1 MPAETTDKPKKT
13 LPPRDSIKGLPEG
26 ASMIWVGENL
36 YVAFRYAKTPTGKRP
51 VVYIGKVIDSTFYP
65 DAEYAAHPEN
75 FPRPQRYKPGR
86 HPKGQP
92 ATPVAPEP
100 ATEDVFS
107 GKVINVEA
115 GVPALLLAA
124 GDAENI
130 FSDLTEAMTK
140 VFADKPELLPM
151 VKTVAM
157 FVASTGYSTW
167 RIDEWCLQ
175 TLTPTNL
182 ISQRVSE
189 LFIALGERMAQ
200 LKSALATRRLARFF
214 ERNRRREFLKNK
226 GKRGKLSAEDA
237 AELKQLGEHEFIAHD
252 GTKLYSD
259 ARQLTFS
266 QMGVSK
272 AGEFCN
278 LVTLSL
284 LHSSSDGIPV
294 TYEIRPGNLNDTE
307 TISDVQS
314 LCDAFSIP
322 ADKVWTVVDRN
333 YSSAENLTNCK
344 NLDMTTI
351 AAVSMSNMYVQDLRD
366 RRASELKS
374 NRTYNLN
381 FRLHGLSEK
390 VLLPTGTE
398 VTVCLFLKARNR
410 EEARQ
415 KLMSKIE
422 QFKVLWIGEKG
433 KDKVDKKMMKFFSK
447 LEEGKTPIEDW
458 DAIDKEVDTRGLF
471 ALACTKEM
479 SCWEALRAYK
489 TRNCVEVAFKSGK
502 QHLNLESVRVHRD
515 LVLQGKMF
523 VNFVGLMLIAAVQ
536 KRLTYWKM
544 TPKRVAAVPLN
555 RNLSYA
561 KLLDK
566 VKCVRLVK
574 AATGN
579 ATLEGV
585 TETVTAIVEQLRLPD
600 AFDLQKIKDRTFKL

>member
-1 MPAETTDKPKKT
+1 M
-13 LPPRDSIKGLPEG
+13 
-26 ASMIWVGENL
+26 
-36 YVAFRYAKTPTGKRP
+36 
-51 VVYIGKVIDSTFYP
+51 IDSTFYP

-259 ARQLTFS
+259 
-266 QMGVSK
+266 
-272 AGEFCN
+272 
-278 LVTLSL
+278 
-284 LHSSSDGIPV
+284 
-294 TYEIRPGNLNDTE
+294 
-307 TISDVQS
+307 
-314 LCDAFSIP
+314 
-322 ADKVWTVVDRN
+322 
-333 YSSAENLTNCK
+333 
-344 NLDMTTI
+344 
-351 AAVSMSNMYVQDLRD
+351 
-366 RRASELKS
+366 
-374 NRTYNLN
+374 
-381 FRLHGLSEK
+381 
-390 VLLPTGTE
+390 
-398 VTVCLFLKARNR
+398 
-410 EEARQ
+410 
-415 KLMSKIE
+415 
-422 QFKVLWIGEKG
+422 
-433 KDKVDKKMMKFFSK
+433 
-447 LEEGKTPIEDW
+447 
-458 DAIDKEVDTRGLF
+458 
-471 ALACTKEM
+471 
-479 SCWEALRAYK
+479 
-489 TRNCVEVAFKSGK
+489 
-502 QHLNLESVRVHRD
+502 
-515 LVLQGKMF
+515 QG
-523 VNFVGLMLIAAVQ
+523 
-536 KRLTYWKM
+536 
-544 TPKRVAAVPLN
+544 
-555 RNLSYA
+555 
-561 KLLDK
+561 
-566 VKCVRLVK
+566 
-574 AATGN
+574 
-579 ATLEGV
+579 
-585 TETVTAIVEQLRLPD
+585 
-600 AFDLQKIKDRTFKL
+600 